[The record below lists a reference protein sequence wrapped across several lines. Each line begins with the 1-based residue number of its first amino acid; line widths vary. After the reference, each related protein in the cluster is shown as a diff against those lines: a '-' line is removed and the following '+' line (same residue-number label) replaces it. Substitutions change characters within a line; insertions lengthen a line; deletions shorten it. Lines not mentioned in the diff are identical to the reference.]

1 MGQKTIAFGI
11 RKVFLGE
18 KGRTCQNGFLRT
30 EMAKD
35 SQPGKK
41 KILQV
46 DYYRLHGLLWFCSVL
61 LSNER

>member
-18 KGRTCQNGFLRT
+18 KGGTCQNGFLRT

-41 KILQV
+41 NTA
-46 DYYRLHGLLWFCSVL
+46 G
-61 LSNER
+61 